1 MIDCRPTT
9 GLQAQVQDLP
19 INILA
24 VGAEVDQQ
32 NDEKTY
38 PKPSCIFQMPRLD
51 FQELSNILLFEAI
64 NSFIN
69 F

>member
-9 GLQAQVQDLP
+9 GLQAQVQNLP

-24 VGAEVDQQ
+24 VGAEVDKQ
-32 NDEKTY
+32 NDEN
-38 PKPSCIFQMPRLD
+38 IFQMPRLD